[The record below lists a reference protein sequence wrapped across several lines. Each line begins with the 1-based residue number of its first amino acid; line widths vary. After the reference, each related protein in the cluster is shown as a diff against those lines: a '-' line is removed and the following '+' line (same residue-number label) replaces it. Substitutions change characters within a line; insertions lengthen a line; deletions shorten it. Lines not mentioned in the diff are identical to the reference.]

1 MIDFLKGLFF
11 VRKCTLCGE
20 VLQNAD
26 GALCPKCRL
35 EFEKLLRTPCGICG
49 KKHRDCHC
57 LPKKLQ
63 GQATLGVHLFAFDEA
78 LSRKLIY
85 DLKHSNHRPM
95 RRFLAERL
103 AQILS
108 ENIDLSDFTVT
119 YAPRKPKSI
128 REYGFDQAELLAE
141 ELAKCLDLPMEDLF
155 CHARF
160 SKLQK
165 NLGAAERAENAE
177 KSYFLRGNACAK
189 TKRLLIVD
197 DVITTG
203 STMAALADLAK
214 MLGFAEIVAVS
225 VAKTPQK

>member
-20 VLQNAD
+20 VLQDAD
-26 GALCPKCRL
+26 GAFCPKCLL
-35 EFEKLLRTPCGICG
+35 EFEKLLRTPCSFCG
-49 KKHRDCHC
+49 KKHRDCRC

-63 GQATLGVHLFAFDEA
+63 GKATRGVHLFAYDEA
-78 LSRKLIY
+78 ISRKIVY
-85 DLKHSNHRPM
+85 GLKYTNHVPM

-103 AQILS
+103 ARILS
-108 ENIDLSDFTVT
+108 DELDLSDFTVT
-119 YAPRKPKSI
+119 FAPRKPKSV

-141 ELAKCLDLPMEDLF
+141 ELAENLDLPMEDLF

-165 NLGAAERAENAE
+165 TLSATEREENAE
-177 KSYFLRGNACAK
+177 KSYSLRKNARAK

-214 MLGFAEIVAVS
+214 TLGFAEIVVVT